1 MSAVL
6 GDRLRLPC
14 SVLPRPGPCQ
24 WTKNGFGL
32 GTDPELAAYTR
43 YSMDSCDLVLDP
55 VQAEDEAEYQCQ
67 AGVRRSPPVRVR
79 VHQQPGPPHILQ
91 AKYGDLVEAAPGEVV
106 RLECETQGG
115 KPGADIVWRH
125 GDGSKVEAEVM
136 DIVTRMEDERQF
148 RTRSVLKMVPEA
160 AEETVYCEASSAVFP
175 AARQSPPVRIRVRGQ
190 MAASLEFSK
199 EEVEVGDTVD
209 ATCRVENENSI
220 LTYTWFI
227 NNVEMTEEKADTI
240 RLENVAPH
248 HHKLRIKC
256 AVESS
261 SGGRAEA
268 ERPLVVTAPLR
279 LVERPGRVL
288 ASPGDT
294 VTLRCR
300 AEGGAGGGPQLSYVW
315 TRVSDHRLLGVGTEL
330 SLRVAEDTAGE
341 VSCAVI
347 AGRDTD
353 TGLTAR
359 GEVIIKQPPIVT
371 AAEAVAYVSL
381 ADTAVL
387 SCLVQHHY
395 EDTELVWTRAGEVIT
410 GDGEKHNIVS
420 REDGARL
427 RSDLVIL
434 SVAEADLATYTC
446 SAATKLGSSQAE
458 VRLEVEGG
466 SYTVIS
472 VILNI
477 LGLVFVL
484 GVVSVIVIR
493 RRAARGNVE
502 YMEEEK
508 RRSLHNQIFRGD
520 DLSPFDKLLAIK
532 NNSLANKNFNVDM
545 EFKYES
551 EDEVNESSK
560 LNLKKPR
567 RINRFYSAPNGSFQS
582 DNTVISFINDED

>member
-1 MSAVL
+1 M
-6 GDRLRLPC
+6 
-14 SVLPRPGPCQ
+14 
-24 WTKNGFGL
+24 
-32 GTDPELAAYTR
+32 
-43 YSMDSCDLVLDP
+43 
-55 VQAEDEAEYQCQ
+55 
-67 AGVRRSPPVRVR
+67 
-79 VHQQPGPPHILQ
+79 
-91 AKYGDLVEAAPGEVV
+91 
-106 RLECETQGG
+106 
-115 KPGADIVWRH
+115 
-125 GDGSKVEAEVM
+125 
-136 DIVTRMEDERQF
+136 
-148 RTRSVLKMVPEA
+148 
-160 AEETVYCEASSAVFP
+160 
-175 AARQSPPVRIRVRGQ
+175 
-190 MAASLEFSK
+190 
-199 EEVEVGDTVD
+199 
-209 ATCRVENENSI
+209 
-220 LTYTWFI
+220 
-227 NNVEMTEEKADTI
+227 
-240 RLENVAPH
+240 
-248 HHKLRIKC
+248 
-256 AVESS
+256 
-261 SGGRAEA
+261 
-268 ERPLVVTAPLR
+268 
-279 LVERPGRVL
+279 
-288 ASPGDT
+288 
-294 VTLRCR
+294 
-300 AEGGAGGGPQLSYVW
+300 
-315 TRVSDHRLLGVGTEL
+315 
-330 SLRVAEDTAGE
+330 AEDTAGE

-381 ADTAVL
+381 DDTAVL

-395 EDTELVWTRAGEVIT
+395 EDTEVAWTRAGEVIT

-446 SAATKLGSSQAE
+446 SAATNLGSSQAE
-458 VRLEVEGG
+458 VRLEAEGG
-466 SYTVIS
+466 SYTIIS